1 MENLIPLLERII
13 AIPNRWLSREP
24 IRVQKF
30 LEPAE
35 IISWNF
41 LTRFEEKRES
51 FYGRIRVKRLIES
64 RLNIGSLPPRVFD
77 SRYILANSASQLLK
91 DDYLLRYEFLGRIPR
106 EREREAL
113 NNFLTRFFLGTT
125 FAKLITRHGPHNEF
139 TSREQKFLW
148 HVLVLSRS
156 FSEDKETLGHRS
168 FLLPLKQ
175 SWGSNSTSSFTRSS
189 FCVYTFSKCL
199 SVSAR
204 ERKQFPLFL
213 FPDLKNFHP

>member
-1 MENLIPLLERII
+1 M
-13 AIPNRWLSREP
+13 
-24 IRVQKF
+24 F
-30 LEPAE
+30 LTAD
-35 IISWNF
+35 ISW
-41 LTRFEEKRES
+41 
-51 FYGRIRVKRLIES
+51 RIR
-64 RLNIGSLPPRVFD
+64 
-77 SRYILANSASQLLK
+77 
-91 DDYLLRYEFLGRIPR
+91 LRSFWKTIIYYGMNFSVEYRER

-139 TSREQKFLW
+139 TSRDQKFLW